1 MNLFRRYIVVFFI
14 ACPCILAS
22 AQCNRQT
29 DVTSSIATGTEQG
42 GLPSKEEQALQV
54 LKETR
59 AIAVAQKDA
68 VALQTAEAARERSN
82 RKEFEARRREREHEE
97 LLQQEKIIREIE
109 AIEELIRHFRK
120 LEIGNKLKWE
130 HYSEIKKDSS
140 KEIQLQRMRSR
151 LVRIQQAIS
160 SICELGEISELISNS
175 DNKRAIYN
183 DLGYIKYICFG
194 SINNFDSIERIQ
206 SFMISF
212 YPFWMMERVRIT
224 WGES

>member
-1 MNLFRRYIVVFFI
+1 MNFFRKYIVVFVI

-82 RKEFEARRREREHEE
+82 RKELRAASVAQAAEAARERSNRKEFEARRREREHEE

-130 HYSEIKKDSS
+130 HYS
-140 KEIQLQRMRSR
+140 
-151 LVRIQQAIS
+151 
-160 SICELGEISELISNS
+160 
-175 DNKRAIYN
+175 
-183 DLGYIKYICFG
+183 
-194 SINNFDSIERIQ
+194 
-206 SFMISF
+206 
-212 YPFWMMERVRIT
+212 
-224 WGES
+224 